1 MNAASEAVEPVA
13 AERGAGP
20 LGFGRDFG
28 RLWTAASVSSL
39 GDGIS
44 LSALPLLAASL
55 TGNAALIGLS
65 GTVTS
70 VPWLFLGL
78 VSGTL
83 VDRWDRLRVMW
94 IVDGVRFLLVVALAV
109 TVATGHADIALLLVA
124 GLLLGIGQTL
134 FDTASQATVPT
145 LVAEHRRKL
154 EGANGRLSVSQTIGE
169 QFAGPPA
176 GGFLFAEAASTPLFA
191 NAASFGISALMIRK
205 LARRRRAA
213 RTPRSAAAAPRA
225 SMVQE
230 IKEGV
235 GWLLR
240 HRTMRVLAVTV
251 GVVNLAYTA
260 SSAVFVLYVRG
271 ELHLG
276 PLAYGTLLA
285 ATAVGAVLGG
295 LLVERATR
303 SLGPGRVLSVALAL
317 ATASRIGLALTH
329 QVFAAAGCLLLGGVG
344 ITVFAV
350 VSISFRQRLVP
361 DRLQGR
367 VLSAY
372 RMIALS
378 TEPLGGAL
386 GGILVD
392 RMGVRAPFLIGG
404 ALLALLTVVTI
415 PMLSNRS
422 LREAA
427 DAEQQAAARYEARV
441 R

>member
-1 MNAASEAVEPVA
+1 MRLRFQPGGLS
-13 AERGAGP
+13 
-20 LGFGRDFG
+20 FGRDFD
-28 RLWTAASVSSL
+28 RLWTAASVSYL
-39 GDGIS
+39 GDGVS
-44 LSALPLLAASL
+44 MAALPLLAASL
-55 TGNAALIGLS
+55 TGNAALVGLS

-109 TVATGHADIALLLVA
+109 TVATGHADIALLLGA
-124 GLLLGIGQTL
+124 GLMLGIGQTL
-134 FDTASQATVPT
+134 FDTASQATVPS
-145 LVAEHRRKL
+145 LVAERGKKL
-154 EGANGRLSVSQTIGE
+154 EGANGRLSVSQTVGE

-176 GGFLFAEAASTPLFA
+176 GGLLFAEAASAPLFA

-205 LARRRRAA
+205 LALRRRAA
-213 RTPRSAAAAPRA
+213 RTAMAPKPAVPAPRA
-225 SMVQE
+225 SMPHE
-230 IKEGV
+230 IREGV
-235 GWLLR
+235 AWLLR

-251 GVVNLAYTA
+251 GVVNLTYTA
-260 SSAVFVLYVRG
+260 GSAVFVLYVRR

-276 PLAYGTLLA
+276 PPAYGMLLA

-303 SLGPGRVLSVALAL
+303 SLGPGRILSAALGL

-329 QVFAAAGCLLLGGVG
+329 EVFAAAGALLLGGMG

-404 ALLALLTVVTI
+404 GLLALLTLVTI
-415 PMLSNRS
+415 PLLSNRS

-427 DAEQQAAARYEARV
+427 ETEREEVARYEAGSQT
-441 R
+441 

>member
-1 MNAASEAVEPVA
+1 V
-13 AERGAGP
+13 RHRLR
-20 LGFGRDFG
+20 LGGLSLGRDFD
-28 RLWTAASVSSL
+28 RLWTAASVSYL

-44 LSALPLLAASL
+44 MSALPLLAASL
-55 TGNAALIGLS
+55 TGNAALVGLS
-65 GTVTS
+65 GTITS

-78 VSGTL
+78 ASGTL

-109 TVATGHADIALLLVA
+109 TVATGHADIALLLGT
-124 GLLLGIGQTL
+124 GLLLGVGQTL

-145 LVAEHRRKL
+145 LVAERGKKL

-176 GGFLFAEAASTPLFA
+176 GGFLFAAAASAPLFA
-191 NAASFGISALMIRK
+191 NAASFGISALVIRK
-205 LARRRRAA
+205 LARRRREA
-213 RTPRSAAAAPRA
+213 RPPRAAAAAPRA
-225 SMVQE
+225 SMLRE
-230 IKEGV
+230 IREGV

-240 HRTMRVLAVTV
+240 HSTMRVLAVTV

-260 SSAVFVLYVRG
+260 SSAVFVLYVRR

-303 SLGPGRVLSVALAL
+303 SLGPGRVLSAALAL
-317 ATASRIGLALTH
+317 ATASRIGLGLTH
-329 QVFAAAGCLLLGGVG
+329 EVFAVAGCLLLGGMG

-378 TEPLGGAL
+378 TEPIGGAL

-404 ALLALLTVVTI
+404 GLLALLTLVTI
-415 PMLSNRS
+415 PLISNHS

-427 DAEQQAAARYEARV
+427 EAEQEEVARYEARN
-441 R
+441 RS

>member
-1 MNAASEAVEPVA
+1 LR
-13 AERGAGP
+13 RGH
-20 LGFGRDFG
+20 LSFGGDFD
-28 RLWTAASVSSL
+28 RLWTAASVSYL

-44 LSALPLLAASL
+44 MSALPLLAASL
-55 TGNAALIGLS
+55 TGNAALVGLS

-70 VPWLFLGL
+70 VPWLFIGL

-94 IVDGVRFLLVVALAV
+94 IVDGVRFLIVMALAV
-109 TVATGHADIALLLVA
+109 TVATGHAGIGLLLAA
-124 GLLLGIGQTL
+124 GLLLGVGQTL
-134 FDTASQATVPT
+134 FDTASQATVPL
-145 LVAEHRRKL
+145 LVAEHGRKL
-154 EGANGRLSVSQTIGE
+154 EGANGRLSVSQTVGE

-176 GGFLFAEAASTPLFA
+176 GGLLFAEAASAPLFA
-191 NAASFGISALMIRK
+191 NAASFGISALMIRR
-205 LARRRRAA
+205 LARRRRADRA
-213 RTPRSAAAAPRA
+213 PRTAAAAPKA
-225 SMVQE
+225 SMVRE

-240 HRTMRVLAVTV
+240 HPTMRVLAVTV

-260 SSAVFVLYVRG
+260 SSAVFVLYVRR

-276 PLAYGTLLA
+276 PLAYGSLLA

-303 SLGPGRVLSVALAL
+303 SLGPGRVLSVALGL
-317 ATASRIGLALTH
+317 AAASRIGLGLTH
-329 QVFAAAGCLLLGGVG
+329 EVFAAAGCLLLGGMG

-378 TEPLGGAL
+378 TEPMGGAL
-386 GGILVD
+386 GGLLVD
-392 RMGVRAPFLIGG
+392 RTGVRAPFLIGG
-404 ALLALLTVVTI
+404 GLIALLTVVTI
-415 PMLSNRS
+415 PLLSNRS

-427 DAEQQAAARYEARV
+427 EAEQEEVARYEARS
-441 R
+441 RT